1 MDGKHNI
8 PRPTARRLSLYLR
21 ELVVLLSANRMMVSS
36 KQIGALLGLTDAQV
50 RKDLTFVGQ
59 FGHSGVG
66 YDVRKLHENLRRI
79 LGRDLVWNAALIGA
93 GNIGRALLSYRPFDE
108 LNFHITSVFD
118 SDPASW
124 GIVLNKRTVQPISEL
139 ETTLENSGVRLGII
153 AVPSDAAQGVA
164 DRLVEYGIDGI
175 LNFAPRRLELN
186 PDVIVSNVDFTLS
199 FEQLAFQV
207 AQASHLSPDKEND
220 DHSR

>member
-1 MDGKHNI
+1 M
-8 PRPTARRLSLYLR
+8 
-21 ELVVLLSANRMMVSS
+21 VLLEANRTMVSS
-36 KQIGALLGLTDAQV
+36 KQIGGLLGITDAQV

-79 LGRDLVWNAALIGA
+79 LGRDLIWNAALIGA

-118 SDPASW
+118 SNPSSW
-124 GIVLNKRTVQPISEL
+124 GQVLNKRTIQPVSEL
-139 ETTLENSGVRLGII
+139 QKTLENSGVRLGII
-153 AVPSDAAQGVA
+153 AVPSDAAQEVA
-164 DRLVEYGIDGI
+164 DQLVEYGIDGI

-186 PDVIVSNVDFTLS
+186 SKVIVSNVDFTLS

-207 AQASHLSPDKEND
+207 AQAGHPSLEKGNE
-220 DHSR
+220 

>member
-1 MDGKHNI
+1 M
-8 PRPTARRLSLYLR
+8 
-21 ELVVLLSANRMMVSS
+21 VLLSANRTMVSS

-79 LGRDLVWNAALIGA
+79 LGRDLTWNAVLIGA

-118 SDPASW
+118 SDPSSW
-124 GIVLNKRTVQPISEL
+124 GQVLNKRTVQPFSEL
-139 ETTLENSGVRLGII
+139 EETLKDSGVRLGII
-153 AVPSDAAQGVA
+153 AVPSDAAQEVA
-164 DRLVEYGIDGI
+164 ERLVEHGIDGI
-175 LNFAPRRLELN
+175 LNFAPRRLELHS
-186 PDVIVSNVDFTLS
+186 DVIVSNVDFTLS

-207 AQASHLSPDKEND
+207 AQASHLSPEKETD
-220 DHSR
+220 DLPR